1 MKFSINRSS
10 IFFSITFTFI
20 ISLISIFLAAMFLLE
35 YDKQEYT
42 DKLNKK
48 YSIIA
53 RATLFHLNNFI
64 DEKELRQQ
72 IQDYS
77 MRKIENDKTKDYI
90 IEHSQIIQK
99 IENKIGNSSIL
110 KYKKYHY
117 LLIEHEESVQLF
129 KDEDYQP
136 HRYDVIKIIFGL
148 IFAVIILSYIVTI
161 RKIKPLRRLKRQMD
175 KFGEGSLDIDCRR
188 DGKDE
193 ISQVSNSFAH
203 AIIQIQKLNSSRQL
217 FLRNIMHELKTP
229 ITKGRISAEMVPNG
243 KQKDRLINV
252 FEKLEL
258 LINEFASIE
267 QITSGAGIQNIRP
280 ARLIDIIDE
289 SIDLAMVQTKALKLE
304 IDDSLVL
311 NVDFR
316 LFTTAMKNLID
327 NGIKYSIDHFVIIT
341 ATKDK
346 ISFISKGS
354 PLEHPLEHYIQPFIQ
369 EKNSHQSFGL
379 GLYIVDNIAKAH
391 KLNFKY
397 HHKNGLNY
405 LYFENIENLLISQ
418 SV

>member
-1 MKFSINRSS
+1 MKFNITRSS
-10 IFFSITFTFI
+10 IFFSITFAFI
-20 ISLISIFLAAMFLLE
+20 LSLISIFLAAIFLLD

-64 DEKELRQQ
+64 DDTELQQQ

-77 MRKIENDKTKDYI
+77 MRKIDNDKIKDYI
-90 IEHSQIIQK
+90 IEQSKVIQK
-99 IENKIGNSSIL
+99 IESKIGNSSIL

-117 LLIEHEESVQLF
+117 LLIEHENEALLF

-136 HRYDVIKIIFGL
+136 HRYDVIKIIFGFIFL
-148 IFAVIILSYIVTI
+148 IIILSYIMTI

-175 KFGEGSLDIDCRR
+175 KFGKGSLDINCANN
-188 DGKDE
+188 GQDE
-193 ISQVSNSFAH
+193 ISQVSNSFQH
-203 AIIQIQKLNSSRQL
+203 AVEQIQKLNSSRQL

-229 ITKGRISAEMVPNG
+229 ITKGRITTEMIPSG
-243 KQKDRLINV
+243 KHKDRLINV

-289 SIDLAMVQTKALKLE
+289 SIDLAMVPSKTLKLE
-304 IDDSLVL
+304 IDDTLVL

-316 LFTTAMKNLID
+316 LFTTAIKNLID
-327 NGIKYSIDHFVIIT
+327 NAIKYSIDSFVIIT
-341 ATKDK
+341 ATKNR

-354 PLEHPLEHYIQPFIQ
+354 PLEYPLDHYVQPFVK
-369 EKNSHQSFGL
+369 EKNSPQSFGL
-379 GLYIVDNIAKAH
+379 GLYIVENIIKAH
-391 KLNFKY
+391 NLEFKY

-405 LYFENIENLLISQ
+405 FYFEKIESLL
-418 SV
+418 

>member
-1 MKFSINRSS
+1 MIKINKSS
-10 IFFSITFTFI
+10 IFVSITFTFC
-20 ISLISIFLAAMFLLE
+20 ISLISILLAAMFLLE

-64 DEKELRQQ
+64 DNAELNQQ
-72 IQDYS
+72 VKDYS
-77 MRKIENDKTKDYI
+77 MRKIENNKIKDYI
-90 IEHSQIIQK
+90 LENSEVIQK
-99 IENKIGNSSIL
+99 IENRIGNSSIL

-117 LLIEHEESVQLF
+117 LLIEHENSILLF

-136 HRYDVIKIIFGL
+136 HRYDVIKLIFGL
-148 IFAVIILSYIVTI
+148 VFSIILLSYVMTI

-175 KFGEGSLDIDCRR
+175 KFAKGSLDINCNRE
-188 DGKDE
+188 GEDE
-193 ISQVSNSFAH
+193 ISQVSNSFQH
-203 AIIQIQKLNSSRQL
+203 AVEQIQKLNNSRQL

-229 ITKGRISAEMVPNG
+229 ITKGRISAEMIENG
-243 KQKDRLINV
+243 KQKDRLIHV

-267 QITSGAGIQNIRP
+267 QITSGAGIKNIRP

-289 SIDLAMVQTKALKLE
+289 SIDLAMIPSSSFKLE

-316 LFTTAMKNLID
+316 LFTTAIKNLID
-327 NGIKYSIDHFVIIT
+327 NAIKYSIDNFVIIT

-354 PLEHPLEHYIQPFIQ
+354 PLEHVLEHYVQPFTQ

-379 GLYIVDNIAKAH
+379 GLYIVDNIVKAH
-391 KLNFKY
+391 NLEFKY
-397 HHKNGLNY
+397 RHKNGLNY
-405 LYFENIENLLISQ
+405 FCFEKIESLL
-418 SV
+418 

>member
-1 MKFSINRSS
+1 MKLNITKSS
-10 IFFSITFTFI
+10 IFFSITFAFLL
-20 ISLISIFLAAMFLLE
+20 SLISIFLAAMFLLE
-35 YDKQEYT
+35 YDKQEYA

-64 DEKELRQQ
+64 DEKELQQQ
-72 IQDYS
+72 IKDYS
-77 MRKIENDKTKDYI
+77 MRKIDNVKIKDYI
-90 IEHSQIIQK
+90 IENSEVIQK

-117 LLIEHEESVQLF
+117 LLIEHENTVKLF

-148 IFAVIILSYIVTI
+148 IFVIIILSYIMTI

-175 KFGEGSLDIDCRR
+175 KFGNGSLDIDCKR
-188 DGKDE
+188 DGQDE
-193 ISQVSNSFAH
+193 ISQVSNSFQH
-203 AIIQIQKLNSSRQL
+203 AVEQIQKLNSSRQL

-229 ITKGRISAEMVPNG
+229 ITKGRITAEMIPSG
-243 KQKDRLINV
+243 KQKDRMINV

-267 QITSGAGIQNIRP
+267 QITSGAGVQNIRP

-289 SIDLAMVQTKALKLE
+289 SIDIAMVPSKALKLE
-304 IDDSLVL
+304 IDDSLIL

-316 LFTTAMKNLID
+316 LFTTAIKNLID
-327 NGIKYSIDHFVIIT
+327 NGIKYSIDNYIVIT
-341 ATKDK
+341 ATKK
-346 ISFISKGS
+346 RISFISKGS
-354 PLEHPLEHYIQPFIQ
+354 PLEHKLEHYIQPFIQ

-379 GLYIVDNIAKAH
+379 GLYIVDNIVKAH
-391 KLNFKY
+391 DLDFKY
-397 HHKNGLNY
+397 RHKNGLNY
-405 LYFENIENLLISQ
+405 FCFENIESLL
-418 SV
+418 